1 MPTSAAHGEPP
12 RKKVSGICSATR
24 GLEPCTSRRRRRLC
38 TALAVI
44 HHAHSADGISN
55 LSILPCLI
63 SLLQTRACRAPSEVL
78 GKRPPARQEAKESG
92 ARHPQASPRLGRTFS
107 ARGHTERED
116 AGVKG
121 RRDPRSRARRST
133 RRAGRE
139 TLRRTE
145 CARRTMI
152 PKIVYPQ
159 FVRGSRVFREPNPFG
174 YPDRKIPRRSR
185 TSYVVRHPKCES
197 GRTGALVGCRN
208 GGPP

>member
-1 MPTSAAHGEPP
+1 M
-12 RKKVSGICSATR
+12 
-24 GLEPCTSRRRRRLC
+24 
-38 TALAVI
+38 
-44 HHAHSADGISN
+44 SN
-55 LSILPCLI
+55 LSILPRPI
-63 SLLQTRACRAPSEVL
+63 SLAQTRACRGGCASPEQGRKPAAAAL
-78 GKRPPARQEAKESG
+78 PPTAEPAASDAQRDGESG
-92 ARHPQASPRLGRTFS
+92 ARHPHASPRLGRAFS

-121 RRDPRSRARRST
+121 RQDPRSRARRNT

-174 YPDRKIPRRSR
+174 CPDRKIPRRSR